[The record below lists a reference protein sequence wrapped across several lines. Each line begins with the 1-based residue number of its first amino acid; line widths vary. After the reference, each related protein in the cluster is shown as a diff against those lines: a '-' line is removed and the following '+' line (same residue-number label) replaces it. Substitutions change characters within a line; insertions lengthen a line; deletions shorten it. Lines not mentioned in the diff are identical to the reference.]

1 MKKFIVIALLLVFV
15 IQGFAQKKEL
25 TVEDANYMNPDL
37 YPVRISNLNWMDKGD
52 YYTYAKDNAIYVVSA
67 KRGTEKLL
75 IDLDV
80 LNGDLH
86 RNKIDSVK
94 RIPAIKFS
102 DKDNCK
108 FRLKNNYYSYR
119 LSTNEITLLNSV
131 DKKAENKTSNDA
143 NNSIAYTKDNNLFV
157 AVDGKEIQITN
168 DENPGIVNGQSVHRN
183 EFGINGGIFWSPD
196 GSKIAFYRMDETMV
210 EDYPIVDITTDIATV
225 DNIKYPMIGRTSHHV
240 TLGIY
245 DIETAQT
252 VFINTG
258 EPLDQ
263 YLTTVTWDPEGKY
276 IYISLLNRD
285 QNHLCLNKYDVQTGD
300 FVKTLF
306 EEKDDKYVEPETPL
320 YFNPNNP
327 KQFVWMSERDGFMHM
342 YLYDTDGKLI
352 KQLTKGDWLVTQF
365 KGFYGKKS
373 DEIYFMSTKDGYLQN
388 NLYSVDIN
396 NLDITRI
403 TPEHGTHNVIISK
416 DGKYIIDAYSNT
428 ESSRKYILVDAKGKY
443 LRTLKEPN
451 NILDE
456 YNLGETKLI
465 DLTAEDG
472 TPLQARIILPPDFDE
487 NKKYPVFLYV
497 YGGPH
502 AQLITDSWLSG
513 AGLFLNYM
521 ATKGYIVFT
530 LDNRGSANR
539 GRDFEQAIFR
549 NCGSV
554 EVDDQMVGVDYLKS
568 LPYVDSTR
576 LGVDGWSYGGFMTI
590 SLMLDHPGVFKVACA
605 GGPVIDWK
613 YYEVMYGERYMDT
626 PETNPEGFK
635 NSSLLNKVDSLQ
647 GHLLIIHGTSDPTVV
662 WQNSLQFIKKCVD
675 KNKLVDYFVYPG
687 HEHNVRGKDRVHLY
701 RKIERYFDDYL

>member
-1 MKKFIVIALLLVFV
+1 MKRFIVIALLLVFV

-25 TVEDANYMNPDL
+25 TVEDANYMNSDL

-183 EFGINGGIFWSPD
+183 EFGINGGIFWSP
-196 GSKIAFYRMDETMV
+196 GGNKIAFYRMDETMV

-263 YLTTVTWDPEGKY
+263 YLTTVTWDPDGKY

-285 QNHLCLNKYDVQTGD
+285 QNHLRLNKYDVQTGD